1 MKILTKDW
9 REKYEQ
15 ARVINWLKEV
25 DVQKTSYDVIQQK
38 SRDNFNNKLLDDRE
52 LAKLA
57 FNTDLADRLYKAQ
70 IERDRKALLAL
81 PREIYSKIKD
91 IKLLVLGFACKEDKE
106 MLMAYANELYKK
118 LEKDAETANRLT
130 EEAIDC
136 LPQDLDM
143 DIVLGE
149 LAYEEYTEGK
159 NYFINVGGCLFCIE
173 NYEIIERDDFK
184 INEWEEE
191 NPLSLWTS
199 LDAIEIHYINDK
211 CFELH
216 LLFADGD
223 ELENVIFWNFTLR
236 GTNIKRCV
244 N

>member
-1 MKILTKDW
+1 MKILTKQW
-9 REKYEQ
+9 REQYEQ
-15 ARVINWLKEV
+15 TRVINWLKV
-25 DVQKTSYDVIQQK
+25 LDTQKISYEEIQKK
-38 SRDNFNNKLLDDRE
+38 SRDAFNNKLYDDRE

-70 IERDRKALLAL
+70 VERDRKELLAL
-81 PREIYSKIKD
+81 PKEVYSKIKD

-106 MLMAYANELYKK
+106 ILMAYADELFKGLEEDAKK
-118 LEKDAETANRLT
+118 ANRLT

-173 NYEIIERDDFK
+173 NYEIIEREDFK
-184 INEWEEE
+184 INEWEED

-199 LDAIEIHYINDK
+199 LDAIEIHYINDT

-216 LLFADGD
+216 MLFADGD
-223 ELENVIFWNFTLR
+223 EMENKIFWNFTLR
-236 GTNIKRCV
+236 GTNIKAV
-244 N
+244 

>member
-1 MKILTKDW
+1 MKILTKKW
-9 REKYEQ
+9 REQYEQ
-15 ARVINWLKEV
+15 TRVINWLKVV
-25 DVQKTSYDVIQQK
+25 DTQKISYEEIQKK
-38 SRDNFNNKLLDDRE
+38 SIDAFNNKLLEDRE

-70 IERDRKALLAL
+70 IERDRKTLLAL
-81 PREIYSKIKD
+81 PKEIYSKIKD

-106 MLMAYANELYKK
+106 MLMAYADELYKK
-118 LEKDAETANRLT
+118 LEKDAEKANRLT

-149 LAYEEYTEGK
+149 LAYEEHTEGK

-173 NYEIIERDDFK
+173 NYEIIEREDFK
-184 INEWEEE
+184 INEWEED

-199 LDAIEIHYINDK
+199 LDAIEIHYINDT

-216 LLFADGD
+216 MLFADGD
-223 ELENVIFWNFTLR
+223 EMENKIFWNFTLR
-236 GTNIKRCV
+236 GTNIKSLK
-244 N
+244 

>member
-57 FNTDLADRLYKAQ
+57 FNTDLAYRLYKAQ

>member
-136 LPQDLDM
+136 LPQDLDF
-143 DIVLGE
+143 DFILGE
-149 LAYEEYTEGK
+149 LAYEEYAEGN
-159 NYFINVGGCLFCIE
+159 NYYINAGGCLICVE